1 MGQASAAKAP
11 CLYRSMICFILQGS
25 KHVQINDALLS
36 YDPAHYLISALELPL
51 TGQILDDQDGRPYV
65 AVSLILDPALLADVA
80 STMAPVRDADA
91 QGIGIAINPMT
102 APLRDSLLRL
112 LTLLDTPADIPG
124 LAPMAER
131 ELLYRLLQGPQGRL
145 LRQIAQ
151 PEGALGR
158 IRRAA
163 GWIRDN
169 HSTRLRIEALCEASG
184 MSRAS
189 LHRHFQ
195 ALTGLSPLQYQ
206 KQLRLQEARQ
216 LLLAGDSASDVAF
229 AIGYESASQFSREY
243 LRQFGAPPARDVRQI
258 REAIGSPAGAERELS
273 IPLDSRGVEAT
284 DSPVAQP
291 SSSTASDTA
300 KRADIVAAAI
310 TEFRIRGFGGARVD
324 EIAEKAKVSKRTLY
338 RYFASKGKLF
348 DEIVRLALTQ
358 HPPEADGAYDPDRP
372 VHDQLRELID
382 AYLDVV
388 SANEYIALARVVT
401 VEFIRQPELA
411 KAAAHNAPEDRF
423 AHFFASAMAAGA
435 MRAAEPRHAA
445 MQLTALLKAFFFW
458 PAFLQDAPL
467 ANPAEQSRLRDD
479 CLAMFLNHYLAR

>member
-1 MGQASAAKAP
+1 MTADLTQHLDIALRHAPTGSNIAPIPRLEISVGQPTVGKAP

-51 TGQILDDQDGRPYV
+51 TGQILDEKEGRPYV
-65 AVSLILDPALLADVA
+65 AVSLLLDPALLADVA
-80 STMAPVRDADA
+80 STMPQLRDAETE
-91 QGIGIAINPMT
+91 GVGIAINPMT
-102 APLRDSLLRL
+102 APLRDTLLRI
-112 LTLLDTPADIPG
+112 LTLLDTPADIPV

-151 PEGALGR
+151 PEGTLGR

-169 HSTRLRIEALCEASG
+169 HNTRLRIEALCEATG

-216 LLLAGDSASDVAF
+216 LLLAGDSASGVAF

-258 REAIGSPAGAERELS
+258 RQAIASTAGAER
-273 IPLDSRGVEAT
+273 
-284 DSPVAQP
+284 
-291 SSSTASDTA
+291 
-300 KRADIVAAAI
+300 
-310 TEFRIRGFGGARVD
+310 
-324 EIAEKAKVSKRTLY
+324 
-338 RYFASKGKLF
+338 
-348 DEIVRLALTQ
+348 
-358 HPPEADGAYDPDRP
+358 
-372 VHDQLRELID
+372 
-382 AYLDVV
+382 
-388 SANEYIALARVVT
+388 
-401 VEFIRQPELA
+401 
-411 KAAAHNAPEDRF
+411 
-423 AHFFASAMAAGA
+423 
-435 MRAAEPRHAA
+435 
-445 MQLTALLKAFFFW
+445 
-458 PAFLQDAPL
+458 
-467 ANPAEQSRLRDD
+467 
-479 CLAMFLNHYLAR
+479 